1 MKTQNST
8 FACRSIVVL
17 SLSIGLSSVACK
29 NHAESTASNPKER
42 TAQSAPL
49 PQQGIPTV
57 ESKIRDDDL
66 LLWKSRERLL
76 PNQESLTGIQFFDQN
91 NGWIATHEGSV
102 YRTTDGGN
110 RWQRIKPPIPNEAY
124 ISSFFFTNISDGWIA
139 CGLKSSDVLEPR
151 GNKVWLFRT
160 KDSGRTW
167 TLQYQNEAVQLLR
180 VRFANEQEGWAVG
193 TQFVMRDTLQTVPF
207 LIRTIDEG
215 ANWINLSGNLSITRP
230 GNGFTDVYAD
240 SSSDATLLA
249 WNGDIF
255 RTVNGGQD
263 WQQVAVLH
271 NEPEQT
277 YMGHLV
283 KLSNG
288 GGMLAAGGA
297 DSLEGFWGVLTRRDP
312 DGRVKQYRVNC
323 YISDLVAISDTTLLI
338 SGHIILPASRFT
350 TAQRQGVILH
360 SSDGGQTWS
369 TVYRSA
375 VSSLNALAVSD
386 ACTVWAVGENGLVLN
401 LNIP

>member
-1 MKTQNST
+1 M
-8 FACRSIVVL
+8 VL

-29 NHAESTASNPKER
+29 NPAQSTASNSKER
-42 TAQSAPL
+42 AATSDPFS
-49 PQQGIPTV
+49 QQRVPTI
-57 ESKIRDDDL
+57 ESIIRDDDS
-66 LLWKSRERLL
+66 LLWKSSERLL
-76 PNQESLTGIQFFDQN
+76 PNQESLTSIQFFDQK
-91 NGWIATHEGSV
+91 NGWIATHEGSI

-110 RWQRIKPPIPNEAY
+110 SWQRIKPPIPKEAY

-139 CGLKSSDVLEPR
+139 CGMKSSDVLEPR

-167 TLQYQNEAVQLLR
+167 SLQYQNEAVQLLR

-215 ANWINLSGNLSITRP
+215 AHWINLSGNLSITRP
-230 GNGFTDVYAD
+230 GSGFTDVYAD

-263 WQQVAVLH
+263 WQQVAALH

-277 YMGHLV
+277 YMGRLV
-283 KLSNG
+283 KLASSSA
-288 GGMLAAGGA
+288 MLAAGGA
-297 DSLEGFWGVLTRRDP
+297 DSLEGFWGVLTRREP
-312 DGRVKQYRVNC
+312 DGGFKQYRTNC
-323 YISDLVAISDTTLLI
+323 YISDLVAISETTLLI
-338 SGHIILPASRFT
+338 AGHIILPASRFT

-369 TVYRSA
+369 TVYRGA
-375 VSSLNALAVSD
+375 VSSINSLAVSD
-386 ACTVWAVGENGLVLN
+386 SSTVWAVGERGLVLN
-401 LNIP
+401 LDIP